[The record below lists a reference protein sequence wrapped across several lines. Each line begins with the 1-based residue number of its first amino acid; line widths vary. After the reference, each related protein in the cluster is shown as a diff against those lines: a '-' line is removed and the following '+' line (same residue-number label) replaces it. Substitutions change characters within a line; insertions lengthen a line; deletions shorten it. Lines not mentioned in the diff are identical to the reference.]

1 MDTSSIPNPPYPPFA
16 MGGFQSKP
24 FSQEGTSLFEK
35 GRSRGIEQCIGM
47 RKLLAAMSALTISIA
62 TATPNIPP
70 PPQSTPLLLTGATLH
85 TVSGPSIPN
94 GDMLIDKG
102 KIAAIGAAGNVNA
115 PPNAQRIDLK
125 GKHIY
130 PGFIAANTAIGL
142 VEISAVRATLDQVET
157 GTNNPNSRALVA
169 VNADSEIIPVT
180 RANGVLAA
188 LAVPRAGVAGGVGG
202 ISALL
207 QLDGWTWEDMGLV
220 REAGLHVFL
229 PAMRFGTAMTP
240 TLSAA
245 RIEEMQKASTARLR
259 VLDDEFETAKAYAKA
274 ADAGD
279 VTIADTRMES
289 MRPLFAAR
297 RPVFVHADDI
307 AQIRYALGFAE
318 RHGVNIVIVGGY
330 DAPHVAPLLKAKNIP
345 VIIGG
350 VHRLPLRRGENPDT
364 PNAIAAK
371 LHQAGVKFAIARNGA
386 AFDAARERSLPFEA
400 AATIAYGLPRDEAL
414 KSITLYPAEILGAA
428 DRLGSLDKGK
438 LASFFVS
445 DGDPLE
451 IRTNIERVF
460 IQGRE
465 IALEDKQTKL
475 RDKYQERYRQLGV
488 TK

>member
-1 MDTSSIPNPPYPPFA
+1 
-16 MGGFQSKP
+16 
-24 FSQEGTSLFEK
+24 
-35 GRSRGIEQCIGM
+35 
-47 RKLLAAMSALTISIA
+47 MSALTISLA
-62 TATPNIPP
+62 TASPNIPP

-94 GDMLIDKG
+94 GDMLIEKG
-102 KIAAIGAAGNVNA
+102 KIAAIGAAGSFSA
-115 PPNAQRIDLK
+115 PANAQRIDLK

-142 VEISAVRATLDQVET
+142 TEISAVRATIDQTET
-157 GTNNPNSRALVA
+157 GTNNPNSRAIVA

-188 LAVPRAGVAGGVGG
+188 LTVPRAGFAGGIGG
-202 ISALL
+202 TSALV
-207 QLDGWTWEDMGLV
+207 QLDGWNWEDMALV

-229 PAMRFGTAMTP
+229 PAMRFGTAITP

-245 RIEEMQKASTARLR
+245 RIEEMQKTSAARLR
-259 VLDDEFETAKAYAKA
+259 ALDEEFEKAKAYAQA
-274 ADAGD
+274 AEVRILSELAATDSRLEA
-279 VTIADTRMES
+279 
-289 MRPLFAAR
+289 MRPVFKGQ

-318 RHGVNIVIVGGY
+318 RHGVKIVIVGGY

-371 LHQAGVKFAIARNGA
+371 LHQAGVKFAVARNGA
-386 AFDAARERSLPFEA
+386 AFDAPRERSLPFEA

-438 LASFFVS
+438 LASFFVA

-475 RDKYQERYRQLGV
+475 RDKYEERYRQLG
-488 TK
+488 TAK

>member
-1 MDTSSIPNPPYPPFA
+1 
-16 MGGFQSKP
+16 
-24 FSQEGTSLFEK
+24 
-35 GRSRGIEQCIGM
+35 
-47 RKLLAAMSALTISIA
+47 
-62 TATPNIPP
+62 
-70 PPQSTPLLLTGATLH
+70 
-85 TVSGPSIPN
+85 
-94 GDMLIDKG
+94 MLIEKG
-102 KIAAIGAAGNVNA
+102 KIAAIGAAGSVNA
-115 PPNAQRIDLK
+115 PANAQRIDLR

-142 VEISAVRATLDQVET
+142 AEISSVRATIDQTET
-157 GTNNPNSRALVA
+157 GTSNPNSRAIVA

-188 LAVPRAGVAGGVGG
+188 LTVPRAGFAGGIGG
-202 ISALL
+202 TSALV
-207 QLDGWTWEDMGLV
+207 QLDGWNWEGMALV

-229 PAMRFGTAMTP
+229 PAMRFGTAITP
-240 TLSAA
+240 TLTAA
-245 RIEEMQKASTARLR
+245 RIEEMQKTSAARLR
-259 VLDDEFETAKAYAKA
+259 ALDEEFEKAKAYAQA
-274 ADAGD
+274 ADVRGLSELAAID
-279 VTIADTRMES
+279 SRLEA
-289 MRPLFAAR
+289 MRPVFKGQR
-297 RPVFVHADDI
+297 QVFVHADDI

-318 RHGVNIVIVGGY
+318 RHEVKIVIVGGY

-371 LHQAGVKFAIARNGA
+371 LHQAGVKFAVARNGA
-386 AFDAARERSLPFEA
+386 AFDAPRERSLPFEA

-428 DRLGSLDKGK
+428 DQLGSLDKGK
-438 LASFFVS
+438 LASFFVA

-451 IRTNIERVF
+451 IRTSIERVF

-475 RDKYQERYRQLGV
+475 RDKYKERYRQLGAA
-488 TK
+488 K